1 VFSPFFARRFDGFYS
16 PSPLERAAIFLIF
29 SDFLRGCILVEV
41 IIKVILE
48 SRGRRKCRWVHAPLP
63 PNPCL
68 SSLLVQAHLRLISA
82 ILISWGFCAS
92 GGYPNPFVL
101 FCLVELTSEH
111 ICGIQAQI
119 IRGFVRNPRPE
130 SGEQLTWIPPLIG
143 CLSPNPT
150 EIDACVC
157 DFSSPAWSK
166 APHVLC
172 VCASCIRSIY
182 RLICVY
188 VLWDCFRWRFC
199 VFCAGPFLFF
209 LAI

>member
-1 VFSPFFARRFDGFYS
+1 MDFTPPHRSSVQRFFWFSLISFVVVFWWRLSSRSFWNR
-16 PSPLERAAIFLIF
+16 EAAGSAGEFMP
-29 SDFLRGCILVEV
+29 
-41 IIKVILE
+41 
-48 SRGRRKCRWVHAPLP
+48 PLP

-130 SGEQLTWIPPLIG
+130 SGEQLTWIPPWL
-143 CLSPNPT
+143 
-150 EIDACVC
+150 DASLQTQPKLMHVCVI
-157 DFSSPAWSK
+157 FL
-166 APHVLC
+166 APHDPRPHMC
-172 VCASCIRSIY
+172 S
-182 RLICVY
+182 VY
-188 VLWDCFRWRFC
+188 VLHAS
-199 VFCAGPFLFF
+199 VASIG
-209 LAI
+209 

>member
-1 VFSPFFARRFDGFYS
+1 MDFTPPHRSSVQRFFWFSLISFVVVFWWRLSSRSFWNR
-16 PSPLERAAIFLIF
+16 EAAGSAGEFMP
-29 SDFLRGCILVEV
+29 
-41 IIKVILE
+41 
-48 SRGRRKCRWVHAPLP
+48 PLP

-130 SGEQLTWIPPLIG
+130 SGEQHTWIPPLIG